1 MCEGSSQA
9 MEAFDVILNGPVTE
23 YLKVSQV
30 IGGEVEKH
38 VSCDRCVVLRVRL
51 SKIPDVR

>member
-1 MCEGSSQA
+1 

-23 YLKVSQV
+23 YLKISQA

-38 VSCDRCVVLRVRL
+38 VSCDRFVVLRARL
-51 SKIPDVR
+51 SKNPDVR

>member
-38 VSCDRCVVLRVRL
+38 VSCDRCVVLSARL